1 MEESLSGDVLQ
12 QQDRDALITLLKYND
27 VKTEDLPYQLVLFY
41 FENASLLQGLLFA
54 DCMGDDL
61 RQVYASFMGQTK
73 NSMGLKKALVAM
85 YDGDGGDDSTSFVS
99 LTLHNYRE
107 HLSCVYNTLQQSI
120 LKPARFHRQL
130 PSDVLER
137 HAALVALCQQ
147 KELKQKRCKNC
158 KGKIHQS
165 GQWHSLLKQQLVLVQ
180 GLRVM
185 IMEIWRASRKSW
197 GKDSVTVLRQGGA
210 VVRKAADPTRVASW
224 GWWEKAIPF
233 NIIIIERDLLT
244 LEPLTLSYN
253 LEASVTMD
261 WITKLNFNLFP
272 STWSRTRKR
281 IWQMSIYQLQIGV
294 VLYSID
300 AVLAQRFLLVRDILK
315 RDESSAQKDEEMF
328 IQQIFQVFEGWI
340 DYISQ
345 SSIYYNCQSAMI
357 SIKKFW
363 AQPKIKE
370 YFERNKTKKKFL
382 LNSLGRF
389 QTADFFGPNFQLL
402 GRKIMLYKG
411 YVESIGRKD
420 CDEPSTQTRALRQFA
435 KFDSLWGKNPPKVTF
450 SGDEK
455 DPLVMCRTATPFGLS
470 EEKLKKTHSVSL
482 EMVESHLSHM
492 GMARNFI
499 TLSLL
504 RLQSVARSMKVDTTS
519 VTRKVLDRMYDG
531 DDDIFHTKL
540 TFPTAPSFLKI
551 HLGRDETD
559 HKSPPQ
565 LLSQLVRTMDL
576 DQQKTW
582 LLQSAKHVNVF
593 KLSDQERAEAEKI
606 KEPEVFQHFLQDK
619 LAELMVEK
627 DEEFPE
633 PPTLSAAKKEILMYE
648 SRIQELTREVS
659 HLKSQSKHRHYEK
672 GFLWHEQQGV

>member
-1 MEESLSGDVLQ
+1 
-12 QQDRDALITLLKYND
+12 
-27 VKTEDLPYQLVLFY
+27 
-41 FENASLLQGLLFA
+41 
-54 DCMGDDL
+54 
-61 RQVYASFMGQTK
+61 
-73 NSMGLKKALVAM
+73 
-85 YDGDGGDDSTSFVS
+85 
-99 LTLHNYRE
+99 
-107 HLSCVYNTLQQSI
+107 
-120 LKPARFHRQL
+120 
-130 PSDVLER
+130 
-137 HAALVALCQQ
+137 
-147 KELKQKRCKNC
+147 
-158 KGKIHQS
+158 
-165 GQWHSLLKQQLVLVQ
+165 
-180 GLRVM
+180 
-185 IMEIWRASRKSW
+185 
-197 GKDSVTVLRQGGA
+197 
-210 VVRKAADPTRVASW
+210 
-224 GWWEKAIPF
+224 
-233 NIIIIERDLLT
+233 
-244 LEPLTLSYN
+244 
-253 LEASVTMD
+253 
-261 WITKLNFNLFP
+261 
-272 STWSRTRKR
+272 
-281 IWQMSIYQLQIGV
+281 
-294 VLYSID
+294 
-300 AVLAQRFLLVRDILK
+300 
-315 RDESSAQKDEEMF
+315 MF

-659 HLKSQSKHRHYEK
+659 HLKSQSNHRHYEK
-672 GFLWHEQQGV
+672 GFLEHEQRVFCKSLHLELSQLFAGAIVGSSGLMRLNQTDSTVNSIIGQGLTMSVAKAGAKIVQGIPIASIVGTLAEPALDSWGQRVRKISLRSVSKKFMMLESRRANSPNTWLGKSPRNWWRKIMT